1 MASRA
6 LVIGGLTSGSGKTTV
21 TLGLLRAL
29 ADKGVDI
36 GAAKTG
42 PDYIDCAFLAAA
54 SRTPAVNL
62 DRHAMPQALIRRLA
76 AERPRDVLVVEGVMG
91 LFDGT
96 HGGSGSTAQLAA
108 ALGAP
113 ILLILD
119 TRHQGQTAAALA
131 AGIET
136 QLPAG
141 TSLAGVVLNRIAS
154 PRHEEL
160 IREEL
165 EARSITCFGSLKS
178 DPTISVPSRHLGL
191 VQAADLAA
199 QGELE
204 PKIDAA
210 AKLVAGSLD
219 LEALMAVMT
228 PLAEDDGEVA
238 SGPPQGS
245 ASRWRMMP
253 LSVLPTHTCWKD
265 GGPPGPRSCRSR
277 RSPTKL
283 PTLRLISYS
292 CLAAIRSCICR
303 PCRQMPDFW
312 KACDRQRSAASG
324 FMASAAAS

>member
-1 MASRA
+1 M
-6 LVIGGLTSGSGKTTV
+6 
-21 TLGLLRAL
+21 
-29 ADKGVDI
+29 
-36 GAAKTG
+36 
-42 PDYIDCAFLAAA
+42 
-54 SRTPAVNL
+54 NL
-62 DRHAMPQALIRRLA
+62 DCHAMPQALIRRLF

-131 AGIET
+131 GIET

-165 EARSITCFGSLKS
+165 EARSITFFGSLKS

-191 VQAADLAA
+191 VQAADNTA

-210 AKLVAGSLD
+210 AKL
-219 LEALMAVMT
+219 
-228 PLAEDDGEVA
+228 
-238 SGPPQGS
+238 
-245 ASRWRMMP
+245 
-253 LSVLPTHTCWKD
+253 LPA
-265 GGPPGPRSCRSR
+265 RS
-277 RSPTKL
+277 
-283 PTLRLISYS
+283 IS
-292 CLAAIRSCICR
+292 
-303 PCRQMPDFW
+303 
-312 KACDRQRSAASG
+312 KH
-324 FMASAAAS
+324 